1 MKLTIEMNLNNA
13 AYRTYPDYPNG
24 YVENEPEEGELET
37 TVVANDL
44 RNIAERIELGYK
56 SGNIIDYNGNK
67 VGTWQIE

>member
-13 AYRTYPDYPNG
+13 AYRAYPDYPNG
-24 YVENEPEEGELET
+24 YVENEPDEGELET

-44 RNIAERIELGYK
+44 RNIAERIKLGYK

-67 VGTWQIE
+67 VGTWRIE